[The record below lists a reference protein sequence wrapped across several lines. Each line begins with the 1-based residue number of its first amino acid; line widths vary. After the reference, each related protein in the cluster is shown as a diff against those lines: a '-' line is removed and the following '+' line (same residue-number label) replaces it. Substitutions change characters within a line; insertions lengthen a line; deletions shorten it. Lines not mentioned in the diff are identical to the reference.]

1 MSEEIYD
8 EEMEELLRSLP
19 MPAPPAAIRDRVLN
33 ACYRERDALLAADRR
48 KRLMW
53 RWGFVT
59 AVALLLM
66 VNAMEENRSSARIA
80 ALMET
85 PLAGT
90 SAKPPSTLYLVRERS
105 EMMAALL
112 QNPSASD
119 HEPSRKKASRP
130 E

>member
-19 MPAPPAAIRDRVLN
+19 MSAPSPAARDRVLN
-33 ACYRERDALLAADRR
+33 ACYRERDTLLSARR
-48 KRLMW
+48 RQTLAW

-66 VNAMEENRSSARIA
+66 VNAMEENRSSARIT

-85 PLAGT
+85 PRSGADFKT
-90 SAKPPSTLYLVRERS
+90 PSTLYLVRERS

-112 QNPSASD
+112 QNASPGD
-119 HEPSRKKASRP
+119 SKSGRNAERHP
-130 E
+130 